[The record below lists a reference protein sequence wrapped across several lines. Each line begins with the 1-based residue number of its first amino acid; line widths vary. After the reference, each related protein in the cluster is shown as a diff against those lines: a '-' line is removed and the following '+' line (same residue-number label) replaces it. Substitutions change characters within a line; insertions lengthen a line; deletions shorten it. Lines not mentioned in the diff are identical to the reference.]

1 MPGLFERLQ
10 AELGDD
16 EPGGVTPL
24 EIADLP
30 DAQRRI
36 LLWMLRDRAAASD
49 GVAAQGIRDRMPDAP
64 SDCAKIVDL
73 LARSGWVIAL
83 GEAPHVRYKVNLRR
97 KRGST
102 SGFGLWSVINERL
115 SDPDASL

>member
-16 EPGGVTPL
+16 DSGGVTPL
-24 EIADLP
+24 EIAELP
-30 DAQRRI
+30 DSQRRI

-49 GVAAQGIRDRMPDAP
+49 GVAASGIRERMPDPPDDYAR
-64 SDCAKIVDL
+64 IIDL

-83 GEAPHVRYKVNLRR
+83 GEAPNVRYKVNLRR

-102 SGFGLWSVINERL
+102 SAFGLWSVINERL
-115 SDPDASL
+115 SDFDASH